1 MQVGEI
7 FYQEILLEHRYLK
20 EKKETEYE
28 YGLRLIS
35 IKIEEK
41 PEDLE
46 WSDIVELLGLD
57 IHKDSLRK
65 AASTTPYS
73 GYAVMKYFQ
82 EKISSCEALSSTEHS
97 DPICEKELRLK
108 LQIQQVRDL
117 QNELNRKIRE
127 WGRRGKLIDIFKEI
141 VCSNV
146 DCHFD
151 YSPSPTVKS
160 NNDIVVMLSD
170 IHYGLETNNFANHYC
185 VQTAKDRLYQYLDKI
200 REIQNRHH
208 SEDCYLFLGGDLISG
223 AIHSLIRIENMENV
237 VSQIKQISELL
248 SHFTYQLSLIFRH
261 VYVYAAPGNHSRV
274 IAKKEE
280 NEKDDLLDA
289 LVPHYMKASLQNVKN
304 IIVQDNQVEPNI
316 CNFTIRGHS
325 FIGVHGDKDNP
336 LTIAHDMN
344 GIFGFTPEVVL
355 MGHKHMNAMVPSG
368 RTKVIQNGS
377 LSGMDNYTIDKRLI
391 GQAEQIVLVVTDD
404 ATVDCLYDI
413 QFK

>member
-1 MQVGEI
+1 MEK
-7 FYQEILLEHRYLK
+7 RYLK
-20 EKKETEYE
+20 DKKETDYE
-28 YGLRLIS
+28 YGLRLIT

-82 EKISSCEALSSTEHS
+82 EKLDNKEASFTKSDMPIS
-97 DPICEKELRLK
+97 EKELKNK
-108 LQIQQVRDL
+108 LQLQQVRDL

-141 VCSNV
+141 ISSEI
-146 DCHFD
+146 DSHFN
-151 YSPSPTVKS
+151 YNPTPAIES
-160 NNDIVVMLSD
+160 DNDMVVLLSD
-170 IHYGLETNNFANHYC
+170 IHYGLETQNFSNRYSTHI
-185 VQTAKDRLYQYLDKI
+185 AKERLYQYLDKI
-200 REIQNRHH
+200 REIQARHQ
-208 SEDCYLFLGGDLISG
+208 SENCYLFLGGDLISG
-223 AIHSLIRIENMENV
+223 TIHSLIRIENMENV

-248 SHFTYQLSLIFRH
+248 SHFTYQLSHIFRH
-261 VYVYAAPGNHSRV
+261 VYVYTAPGNHSRV

-304 IIVQDNQVEPNI
+304 IIVQDNQVESNI
-316 CNFTIRGHS
+316 CDFTIRGHS

-336 LTIAHDMN
+336 HTIAHDMN
-344 GIFGFTPEVVL
+344 GIFGITPEVVL

-391 GQAEQIVLVVTDD
+391 GQAEQIVLVVSEDSTI
-404 ATVDCLYDI
+404 DCLYDI